1 MADQPD
7 LFAATAAQL
16 AEQGMNLAADHADAV
31 DPNWTNRAFGML
43 EQYARTHYEFMG
55 EDVRQWAHDE
65 GGLPL
70 PPDGRAWG
78 FVIVRGLKEGLYECV
93 GYRKTR
99 IPPAHA
105 TPRAIW
111 RSAIWQGA
119 QTA

>member
-1 MADQPD
+1 MLTSGQVTPCAVTANWTHRA
-7 LFAATAAQL
+7 FAA
-16 AEQGMNLAADHADAV
+16 
-31 DPNWTNRAFGML
+31 L
-43 EQYARTHYEFMG
+43 EHYARTHREFMG
-55 EDVRQWAHDE
+55 EDVRQWAHHDA
-65 GGLPL
+65 GLPM

-111 RSAIWQGA
+111 RSKIWQA
-119 QTA
+119 PAEAA